1 MTNLPGFSKVR
12 GVTKFS
18 ELEIDKSFTENMKQL
33 NQKSNTYQ
41 WNLQELTLQSDQSI
55 TIDTTQSGA
64 SIHAVGR
71 PYWKLL
77 YDTTNATLPQI
88 KQEFTLNVQEATVM
102 EQPAEIIISDRNDLL
117 RSEERNDNI
126 IYHYTTSNKTNEIYV
141 GNTMVLY
148 YLSALSSNFLSLS
161 QLDIGMSEP
170 YNLNIYANNFSS
182 YINTT
187 GGVRNIFNIGE
198 YGDNILATLGEDFIL
213 TSSTGLPKNTG
224 LGDFVGEQSFDDVM
238 KTLNRNGTENTYL
251 LDGNAKIKIGNNLK
265 VSTEE
270 DTTTTGG
277 EESNEPT
284 S

>member
-55 TIDTTQSGA
+55 TIDTTQGGA

-77 YDTTNATLPQI
+77 YNTTDATLPQV

-117 RSEERNDNI
+117 RSEDKDDNI
-126 IYHYTTSNKTNEIYV
+126 IYHYTTSNKINQIYV
-141 GNTMVLY
+141 GNTMVFN
-148 YLSALSSNFLSLS
+148 YLNAMSSDTIHLS
-161 QLDIGMSEP
+161 QLDIGIPEP
-170 YNLNIYANNFSS
+170 YDLLINANKLGS

-187 GGVRNIFNIGE
+187 DSVRKIFDIGK
-198 YGDNILATLGEDFIL
+198 YDDDIRATLGEDSIL

-224 LGDFVGEQSFDDVM
+224 LGAFVGEQSFDDVM
-238 KTLNRNGTENTYL
+238 KTLNRNGTVNTYL
-251 LDGNAKIKIGNNLK
+251 LDGNAKIKIGDNLK
-265 VSTEE
+265 VSTEA
-270 DTTTTGG
+270 DTTDGG
-277 EESNEPT
+277 ESNDPT